1 MEFPGSD
8 PGFVHQQPTW
18 EAWNGWAG
26 NRSPACTADAFLTPF
41 PGSGYHLQPNGA
53 PQNGPTPSSPPGYH
67 LHLNGA
73 PQNGPTPSSPPGYHL
88 HLNGA
93 PQNGPTPSSPPG
105 YHLHLNGAPQNG
117 PPPSSPSGYHLHP
130 NSVSPMG
137 PSVMPGSAVTSGL
150 DSYWSPPQPHC
161 NGVYKP
167 LPDTRSPAQMSLQD
181 INSQPTSPV
190 SSPKSE
196 SRYGLDPQLLPS
208 VVQVMNED
216 RAQWEGKIF
225 ATEHKSTVPP
235 LSSTSCTLEDRGNAT
250 ARFIRCTSYNF
261 PIEAQSAQQSHLPLA
276 AILCPLARPENKER
290 SVPVCNAG
298 ECVKGCGACGA
309 FMSPAMSWQ
318 DCGQRFYCPFCGKLT
333 EVPWQSYQPT
343 NNGQRVDREKR
354 PELSLGSYE
363 ILEAQKGEP
372 AVLLLAIDVNAVAIR
387 SGELD
392 FICQQL
398 CTLLLSL
405 SGEKDDA
412 ESDLRVGLI
421 TYDSRIHLYDL
432 SPTLSRP
439 RMMVLT
445 DTDELE
451 LPVHEGLLVP
461 LKDCRHTIESILQQI
476 PLFDVE
482 MQDSS
487 GSQDVSIQAGLKI
500 LQAAGCPGKLLVFHS
515 SPLTE
520 NSVKQSS
527 LGFFS
532 SSKPKSIFQAPDS
545 SASLAKACVSQGCSV
560 QLFVFSQPDVG
571 GAWPGHVPFLTGG
584 RLTCYNSLQSQLERE
599 RFHGDLWRS
608 VETDMA
614 YRAQLRVFVSKEL
627 HVSGCYGAVLGG
639 PESHCVV
646 MAALDWHTALAFEF
660 THSKSLDETRG
671 VAIQAV
677 LSYSGSRGERR
688 TRVHTVSLA
697 CSQSLIDTFRTSQ
710 AETLLTFYCKK
721 MYCAALDTPLQCL
734 REELQTEIT
743 EALACYRKHCC
754 TTSVSPGQ
762 LVMPHFLKILPVYIN
777 SLRKSEVLLPGLRS
791 SVHQRLQLRSITVSM
806 DTCST
811 VAQLYPLV
819 LPLLAN
825 IDGDSVSSVDAVLRC
840 SSSSLQSDG
849 LYLLY
854 SPLTLILWVGS
865 QVSAQALTQL
875 FNTSSF
881 LSLTSGEMKPPVLDN
896 PMSVSL
902 HKLISTLQSYAA
914 VTLKLKVAKEG
925 DSCDECVQRLLVE
938 DRSPN
943 GGASYADF
951 LFHLHVNSLR
961 RVVG

>member
-1 MEFPGSD
+1 MELPASD
-8 PGFVHQQPTW
+8 PTYGHQQQTW
-18 EAWNGWAG
+18 EGWNGWG
-26 NRSPACTADAFLTPF
+26 WNVIPSPACAPTAFPTP
-41 PGSGYHLQPNGA
+41 PPSGYHLHPNGA
-53 PQNGPTPSSPPGYH
+53 PQNGPATM
-67 LHLNGA
+67 
-73 PQNGPTPSSPPGYHL
+73 GPTAMPDSDCSQP
-88 HLNGA
+88 
-93 PQNGPTPSSPPG
+93 
-105 YHLHLNGAPQNG
+105 
-117 PPPSSPSGYHLHP
+117 
-130 NSVSPMG
+130 
-137 PSVMPGSAVTSGL
+137 VMA
-150 DSYWSPPQPHC
+150 YWSPLQPHC

-167 LPDTRSPAQMSLQD
+167 VPDDRSLTQMSLQG
-181 INSQPTSPV
+181 INSQPTSPI
-190 SSPKSE
+190 SSLKPE

-208 VVQVMNED
+208 VVQVISED
-216 RAQWEGKIF
+216 RVQWEGKIF
-225 ATEHKSTVPP
+225 ASEPQSSVPP
-235 LSSTSCTLEDRGNAT
+235 LSSTSCTLQDRGNAT
-250 ARFIRCTSYNF
+250 ARFIRCTTYSF
-261 PIEAQSAQQSHLPLA
+261 PVEAQSAQQSHLPLA
-276 AILCPLARPENKER
+276 AIFCPLARPENEER
-290 SVPVCNAG
+290 PVPVCNAG
-298 ECVKGCGACGA
+298 ECVKGCSKCGA

-343 NNGQRVDREKR
+343 NKGQRVDRDKR

-363 ILEAQKGEP
+363 ILETQKGEP
-372 AVLLLAIDVNAVAIR
+372 VVLLLAIDVTAIAIR
-387 SGELD
+387 SGQLD

-398 CTLLLSL
+398 CNLLLSL
-405 SGEKDDA
+405 DEGDDGA
-412 ESDLRVGLI
+412 QSDLRVGLI
-421 TYDSRIHLYDL
+421 TYDSRLHLYDL

-439 RMMVLT
+439 HMMVLT
-445 DTDELE
+445 DADELE
-451 LPVHEGLLVP
+451 LPVQEGLLVP
-461 LKDCRHTIESILQQI
+461 LKDCRDTVESILQQI
-476 PLFDVE
+476 PLFDGE

-487 GSQDVSIQAGLKI
+487 GSQDLPVKAGLKI
-500 LQAAGCPGKLLVFHS
+500 LQAADCPGKLLVFHS

-520 NSVKQSS
+520 SSEKQSS

-532 SSKPKSIFQAPDS
+532 SSKPKSIFQTPDS
-545 SASLAKACVSQGCSV
+545 SVSLAKACVSQGCSV

-571 GAWPGHVPFLTGG
+571 GAWPGHIPFLTGG
-584 RLTCYNSLQSQLERE
+584 KLICYNSLQSELERE
-599 RFHGDLWRS
+599 RFRGDLWRS
-608 VETDMA
+608 MDTNVA

-627 HVSGCYGAVLGG
+627 RVSGCYGTFLAG
-639 PESHCVV
+639 PESHCVA
-646 MAALDWHTALAFEF
+646 MAALDWHTALAFQF

-688 TRVHTVSLA
+688 TRVHSVTLA
-697 CSQSLIDTFRTSQ
+697 CSQSLMDTFRTSQ

-721 MYCAALDTPLQCL
+721 MYCCVLNTPLQGL
-734 REELQTEIT
+734 REELQIEIT

-762 LVMPHFLKILPVYIN
+762 LVMPQFLKTLPVYIN

-791 SVHQRLQLRSITVSM
+791 SVHQRLQLRSVTVSM
-806 DTCST
+806 DTRST

-819 LPLLAN
+819 LPLLEN
-825 IDGDSVSSVDAVLRC
+825 TVGDPMPYKDVALRC

-865 QVSAQALTQL
+865 QVSPQALTQL
-875 FNTSSF
+875 FNTTAF
-881 LSLTSGEMKPPVLDN
+881 LSLTSGEIKPPVLDN
-896 PMSVSL
+896 PVSVSL
-902 HKLISTLQSYAA
+902 QKLISTLQSYAA
-914 VTLKLKVAKEG
+914 VTLKLKVVKEG

>member
-1 MEFPGSD
+1 MEIPASD
-8 PGFVHQQPTW
+8 PGYGHQQQTW
-18 EAWNGWAG
+18 EGWNGWDVIT
-26 NRSPACTADAFLTPF
+26 SPACPPTAF
-41 PGSGYHLQPNGA
+41 PTL
-53 PQNGPTPSSPPGYH
+53 SP
-67 LHLNGA
+67 
-73 PQNGPTPSSPPGYHL
+73 
-88 HLNGA
+88 
-93 PQNGPTPSSPPG
+93 
-105 YHLHLNGAPQNG
+105 
-117 PPPSSPSGYHLHP
+117 PSGYHLHP
-130 NSVSPMG
+130 SCAPQNGPAAMG
-137 PSVMPGSAVTSGL
+137 PTAVPESTVNSDL
-150 DSYWSPPQPHC
+150 SQPVTAYWSPLQPHC

-167 LPDTRSPAQMSLQD
+167 VPDARSPAQTSLQG
-181 INSQPTSPV
+181 INSQPTSPI

-208 VVQVMNED
+208 VVQVMSED

-225 ATEHKSTVPP
+225 ASEPQSSVPP

-250 ARFIRCTSYNF
+250 ARFIRCTSYSF
-261 PIEAQSAQQSHLPLA
+261 PVEPQSAQQSHLPLS
-276 AILCPLARPENKER
+276 AIFCPLARPENEER
-290 SVPVCNAG
+290 PVPVCNAG
-298 ECVKGCGACGA
+298 ECVKGCGVCGA

-343 NNGQRVDREKR
+343 NKGQRVDREKR

-363 ILEAQKGEP
+363 ILETQKGDP
-372 AVLLLAIDVNAVAIR
+372 AVLLLAIDVTATAIR
-387 SGELD
+387 SGQLD

-405 SGEKDDA
+405 DGGEDNAKA
-412 ESDLRVGLI
+412 DLRVGLI
-421 TYDSRIHLYDL
+421 TYDSRIHVYDL

-439 RMMVLT
+439 HMMVLT

-451 LPVHEGLLVP
+451 LPVQEGLLVP
-461 LKDCRHTIESILQQI
+461 LKDCRHIVESILQQI
-476 PLFDVE
+476 PLIDVE

-487 GSQDVSIQAGLKI
+487 GSQDLPVQAGLKI
-500 LQAAGCPGKLLVFHS
+500 LQAAECPGKLLVFHS

-520 NSVKQSS
+520 RSEKQSS

-532 SSKPKSIFQAPDS
+532 SSKPKSVFQAPDS
-545 SASLAKACVSQGCSV
+545 SASLAKACISQGCSV

-571 GAWPGHVPFLTGG
+571 GAWPGHIPFLTGG
-584 RLTCYNSLQSQLERE
+584 KLICYNSLQSELERE
-599 RFHGDLWRS
+599 RFRGDLWRS
-608 VETDMA
+608 VDTEMA
-614 YRAQLRVFVSKEL
+614 YRAQLQVFVSKEL
-627 HVSGCYGAVLGG
+627 RVSGCYGAFLAG

-660 THSKSLDETRG
+660 THSKSLDEKRG

-677 LSYSGSRGERR
+677 LSYSGSRGEKR
-688 TRVHTVSLA
+688 TRVHTVTLA
-697 CSQSLIDTFRTSQ
+697 CSQSLMDTFRTSQ

-721 MYCAALDTPLQCL
+721 MYCLALETSLQSL
-734 REELQTEIT
+734 REELQIEIT

-762 LVMPHFLKILPVYIN
+762 LVMPQFLKTLPVYIN

-791 SVHQRLQLRSITVSM
+791 SVHQRLQLRSVTVSM
-806 DTCST
+806 DTRST

-819 LPLLAN
+819 LPLLVNAER
-825 IDGDSVSSVDAVLRC
+825 DSVPSMDVALRC
-840 SSSSLQSDG
+840 SASSLQSDG

-865 QVSAQALTQL
+865 QVSHQALTQL
-875 FNTSSF
+875 FNTTSF
-881 LSLTSGEMKPPVLDN
+881 LSLTSGEIKLPVLDN
-896 PMSVSL
+896 PLSVSL
-902 HKLISTLQSYAA
+902 QKLISTLQSYAA
-914 VTLKLKVAKEG
+914 VTLKLKVVKEG

-961 RVVG
+961 RVVE